1 MPEYSLV
8 LLTLNEIT
16 GLRALFDRIPLDLF
30 SEVLAV
36 DGGSLD
42 GTREFFREKGI
53 RIVEQARP
61 GRGEAMR
68 TGAREAKGEAVLFF
82 SPDGNEDPGDI
93 KPLLEKLAQGYD
105 LVIASRFM
113 PESRNEEDGKFLPL
127 RLWANKMYTYLANKF
142 FNRSNPYVTDT
153 INGFRAVKREAFL
166 SLGLSEQRF
175 PIEYQM
181 SIRSFKKGLNIA
193 EIPTREADRLG
204 GESKALS
211 IPVGLGHLKVLTQEL
226 LGN

>member
-1 MPEYSLV
+1 MKEPTLV

-16 GLRALFDRIPLDLF
+16 GLRALFGQLPLELF
-30 SEVLAV
+30 GEVLAV

-42 GTREFFREKGI
+42 GTREFFQEKGV
-53 RIVEQARP
+53 RIVDQERP

-68 TGAREAKGEAVLFF
+68 KGALEAKGEFVLFF
-82 SPDGNEDPGDI
+82 SPDGNEDPRDI
-93 KPLLEKLAQGYD
+93 KPLLEKLEAGYD
-105 LVIASRFM
+105 LAIASRFM
-113 PESRNEEDGKFLPL
+113 KESRNEEDGKLFAF
-127 RLWANKMYTYLANKF
+127 RLWANKAYTWLANRL
-142 FNRSNPYVTDT
+142 FNRSGVYVSDT

-166 SLGLSEQRF
+166 QLGLTEQRF

-181 SIRSFKKGLNIA
+181 SIRSMKRNLKIA
-193 EIPTREADRLG
+193 EVPTREADRLG

-211 IPVGLGHLKVLTQEL
+211 IPVGLGHLKILTQEL

>member
-8 LLTLNEIT
+8 FLTLNEIT

-30 SEVLAV
+30 SEILAV

-42 GTREFFREKGI
+42 GTREFFREQGI

-142 FNRSNPYVTDT
+142 FNRSNHYVTDT

>member
-30 SEVLAV
+30 SEILAV

-42 GTREFFREKGI
+42 GTREFFREQGI

-142 FNRSNPYVTDT
+142 FNRSNHYVTDT